1 MPNACAWPAGPA
13 ASAAGPATE
22 RKKNVPSM
30 AMPMALP
37 IWFTVESTP
46 PAAPALRPG
55 TPARTTSTR
64 IGAARPSPRP
74 PTKRARASSP
84 YPGTAPSSTNGHS
97 RVPAARNY
105 WEFPATPIDAEV
117 IGVIGAAISRRHVR
131 RADRTGEGEP
141 TTLTLE
147 PHHLVVWAGRWY
159 LVAFEP
165 EADRWRAMRVDRL
178 TPRMPTGRTFDR
190 RPVPHGDPATFVMTT
205 YDRGDTPAE
214 WPCRGSALLALP
226 ASLVARFAP
235 RRVDGRVRHRLHL
248 PPHPRRV
255 VLGRPGRAAADLRR
269 GPRRDRAGRGRAGA
283 ARDRKSTRL
292 NSSHVQNSYAVF
304 C

>member
-74 PTKRARASSP
+74 PTKRARASPP
-84 YPGTAPSSTNGHS
+84 YPGTVPSSTNVHS

-117 IGVIGAAISRRHVR
+117 IGVIGAAISRRHVL

-235 RRVDGRVRHRLHL
+235 GGSTVEYVTDSTCRLT
-248 PPHPRRV
+248 
-255 VLGRPGRAAADLRR
+255 LGAWSWAGLAGLLLTFDADLAETEPAEVGQALHALRARIDR
-269 GPRRDRAGRGRAGA
+269 GIGPAGR
-283 ARDRKSTRL
+283 
-292 NSSHVQNSYAVF
+292 
-304 C
+304 

>member
-1 MPNACAWPAGPA
+1 
-13 ASAAGPATE
+13 
-22 RKKNVPSM
+22 
-30 AMPMALP
+30 
-37 IWFTVESTP
+37 
-46 PAAPALRPG
+46 
-55 TPARTTSTR
+55 
-64 IGAARPSPRP
+64 
-74 PTKRARASSP
+74 
-84 YPGTAPSSTNGHS
+84 
-97 RVPAARNY
+97 
-105 WEFPATPIDAEV
+105 
-117 IGVIGAAISRRHVR
+117 
-131 RADRTGEGEP
+131 GEP
-141 TTLTLE
+141 TTLALE

-255 VLGRPGRAAADLRR
+255 VVGRPGRAAADLRR

-283 ARDRKSTRL
+283 ARPARPHRQRDRAGRPLRTDRGAERHAPPSADVAGQGPTAPVGRGAPGCRGGR
-292 NSSHVQNSYAVF
+292 VTIDT
-304 C
+304 

>member
-22 RKKNVPSM
+22 RKKNVPST

-84 YPGTAPSSTNGHS
+84 YPGTAPSSTNVHS

-235 RRVDGRVRHRLHL
+235 GGSTVEYVTDSTCRLT
-248 PPHPRRV
+248 
-255 VLGRPGRAAADLRR
+255 LGAWSWAGLAGLLLTFDADLAETEPAEVGQALHALRARIDR
-269 GPRRDRAGRGRAGA
+269 GIGPAGR
-283 ARDRKSTRL
+283 
-292 NSSHVQNSYAVF
+292 
-304 C
+304 

>member
-1 MPNACAWPAGPA
+1 DDAERVRVAGRSRRVGRRTGDGA
-13 ASAAGPATE
+13 EEE
-22 RKKNVPSM
+22 R
-30 AMPMALP
+30 AQHGDAD
-37 IWFTVESTP
+37 
-46 PAAPALRPG
+46 
-55 TPARTTSTR
+55 
-64 IGAARPSPRP
+64 
-74 PTKRARASSP
+74 
-84 YPGTAPSSTNGHS
+84 GTADLVHRGEHASRGARVASGDAGEDHVDQDRRGQTEPEAADEEGEGQLPVPRDGAVPGYGHS

-235 RRVDGRVRHRLHL
+235 GGSTVEHVTDSTCRLT
-248 PPHPRRV
+248 
-255 VLGRPGRAAADLRR
+255 LGAWSWAGVAGLLLTFDADLAETEPAEVGQALHALRARIDR
-269 GPRRDRAGRGRAGA
+269 GIGPAGR
-283 ARDRKSTRL
+283 
-292 NSSHVQNSYAVF
+292 
-304 C
+304 

>member
-22 RKKNVPSM
+22 RKKNVPST

-84 YPGTAPSSTNGHS
+84 YPGTVPSSTTAHS
-97 RVPAARNY
+97 RFSAARNY

-117 IGVIGAAISRRHVR
+117 IGVIGAAISRRHVL

-235 RRVDGRVRHRLHL
+235 GGSTVEYVTDSTCRLT
-248 PPHPRRV
+248 
-255 VLGRPGRAAADLRR
+255 LGAWSWAGLAGLLLTFDADLAETEPAEVGQALHALRARIDR
-269 GPRRDRAGRGRAGA
+269 GIGPAGR
-283 ARDRKSTRL
+283 
-292 NSSHVQNSYAVF
+292 
-304 C
+304 

>member
-22 RKKNVPSM
+22 RKKNVPST

-84 YPGTAPSSTNGHS
+84 YPGTAPSSTNAHS

-117 IGVIGAAISRRHVR
+117 IGVIGAAISRRHVL

-235 RRVDGRVRHRLHL
+235 GGSTVEYVTDSTCRLT
-248 PPHPRRV
+248 
-255 VLGRPGRAAADLRR
+255 LGAWSWAGLAGLLLTFDADLAETEPAEVGQALHALRARIDR
-269 GPRRDRAGRGRAGA
+269 GIGPAGR
-283 ARDRKSTRL
+283 
-292 NSSHVQNSYAVF
+292 
-304 C
+304 

>member
-1 MPNACAWPAGPA
+1 AGPA

-22 RKKNVPSM
+22 RKKNVPST
-30 AMPMALP
+30 AMPTALP

-141 TTLTLE
+141 TTRTLE
-147 PHHLVVWAGRWY
+147 PHHLVVWAGRGSR
-159 LVAFEP
+159 VGVEP
-165 EADRWRAMRVDRL
+165 AADGRRVMRGDRL
-178 TPRMPTGRTFDR
+178 APRMRAGRGLDR
-190 RPVPHGDPATFVMTT
+190 RPGAPGAPARCVRTT
-205 YDRGDTPAE
+205 YAGGDTPAE
-214 WPCRGSALLALP
+214 WPCRGSAPLALR

-235 RRVDGRVRHRLHL
+235 G
-248 PPHPRRV
+248 
-255 VLGRPGRAAADLRR
+255 G
-269 GPRRDRAGRGRAGA
+269 
-283 ARDRKSTRL
+283 
-292 NSSHVQNSYAVF
+292 
-304 C
+304 